1 MAEKSLN
8 ELPRELRLLF
18 TKGNDALQREN
29 FDYAMDLF
37 CQVLAKEPGL
47 YDCRKALRQAQFRKN
62 GEGRGFFKKMLSS
75 ASASPH
81 VAKGQLALRKNPA
94 EALEIAE
101 QILNSDPTNSG
112 AHRIVV
118 EAAHALDFPRTAALS
133 LEVLAKNSPKDRDIA
148 ISFANSLADAGDP
161 ARAEAI
167 LANLVR
173 SSPHDNELAQALKNI
188 SARRT
193 MQKGGYDALAEGK
206 GSYRDILK
214 DKEEAAS
221 LEQQNRQVKTED
233 AAARQISELEAR
245 LKTEPNNL
253 KLLRSLAELYTQK
266 NQFDLALGY
275 YQKIKATEGGAD
287 ASLDAAIAETTKRK
301 YDYEISQLDG
311 GAPDYQEQSAKLQ
324 AQKEAYQLAECQKRA
339 ERFPTDLQ
347 IRFDLGQLYFQAGK
361 IGEAIAEF
369 QKARNNPHRRVQSLN
384 YLGQCYGRRNMND
397 LAIRTFEEGLKE
409 KVVFDD
415 EKKELIYN
423 LACVLEKMGK
433 REEAIK
439 QFEIIYGV
447 DSGYKDVG
455 AKIDGYYGAQG

>member
-1 MAEKSLN
+1 
-8 ELPRELRLLF
+8 
-18 TKGNDALQREN
+18 
-29 FDYAMDLF
+29 
-37 CQVLAKEPGL
+37 
-47 YDCRKALRQAQFRKN
+47 
-62 GEGRGFFKKMLSS
+62 
-75 ASASPH
+75 

-112 AHRIVV
+112 AHKLVV

-193 MQKGGYDALAEGK
+193 MQKGGYDALAEGT

-214 DKEEAAS
+214 DKDEAVS
-221 LEQQNRQVKTED
+221 LEQENRQVKTED
-233 AAARQISELEAR
+233 LAAKQIAEYEAR
-245 LKTEPNNL
+245 IKVEPNNL
-253 KLLRSLAELYTQK
+253 KLLRSVAELYTQK
-266 NQFDLALGY
+266 NQFDLALSY
-275 YQKIKATEGGAD
+275 YQKIKVTEAGAD
-287 ASLDAAIAETTKRK
+287 ASLDSAIADTTRRK
-301 YDYEISQLDG
+301 FDYELSQLDPS
-311 GAPDYQEQSAKLQ
+311 APDYKDQVARVQ
-324 AQKEAYQLAECQKRA
+324 AARQNYQLTECQKRA

-347 IRFDLGQLYFQAGK
+347 IRFELGQLYFQAGK
-361 IGEAIAEF
+361 IGEAIQEF
-369 QKARNNPHRRVQSLN
+369 QKSRNNPHRRIQSLN

-409 KVVFDD
+409 KVVFDE

-423 LACVLEKMGK
+423 LAVVLEKMGK
-433 REEAIK
+433 KDEAIK
-439 QFEIIYGV
+439 QFEIIYGA
-447 DSGYKDVG
+447 DAGYKDVG
-455 AKIDGYYGAQG
+455 TRIDAQYGAQG

>member
-8 ELPRELRLLF
+8 ELPRELRMLH
-18 TKGNDALQREN
+18 TKGSEALQREN

-37 CQVLAKEPGL
+37 CQVLAREPGL

-75 ASASPH
+75 ASSSPH

-112 AHRIVV
+112 AHKLVV

-193 MQKGGYDALAEGK
+193 MQKGGYDALAEGT

-214 DKEEAAS
+214 DKDEAVS
-221 LEQQNRQVKTED
+221 LEQENRQVKTED
-233 AAARQISELEAR
+233 LAAKQIAEYEAR
-245 LKTEPNNL
+245 IKVEPNNL
-253 KLLRSLAELYTQK
+253 KLLRSVAELYTQK
-266 NQFDLALGY
+266 NQFDLALSY
-275 YQKIKATEGGAD
+275 YQKIKVTEAGAD
-287 ASLDAAIAETTKRK
+287 ASLDSAIADTTRRK
-301 YDYEISQLDG
+301 FDYELSQLDPS
-311 GAPDYQEQSAKLQ
+311 APDYKDQV
-324 AQKEAYQLAECQKRA
+324 
-339 ERFPTDLQ
+339 
-347 IRFDLGQLYFQAGK
+347 
-361 IGEAIAEF
+361 
-369 QKARNNPHRRVQSLN
+369 ARV
-384 YLGQCYGRRNMND
+384 
-397 LAIRTFEEGLKE
+397 
-409 KVVFDD
+409 
-415 EKKELIYN
+415 
-423 LACVLEKMGK
+423 
-433 REEAIK
+433 
-439 QFEIIYGV
+439 
-447 DSGYKDVG
+447 
-455 AKIDGYYGAQG
+455 